1 MVRVAAIDCGSN
13 STRLLIS
20 NVENGR
26 LETLLKQHEVTKLSE
41 NLIQTNEIADDSKK
55 RFYKVLRKYLKII
68 ENNKVEE
75 VLCIG
80 TAALRNSRNSDEIID
95 DVKSKFKLD
104 LKVIS
109 GEEEGYLTGI
119 GVQSSLEDLENYL
132 IVDIGGQ
139 STELGVVMMKENFLN
154 QNPISAVHEDNAI
167 QFFDKIFYASDF
179 SDRNFIGVSGTFT
192 SVGSMYLNQRKYSE
206 DEIDK
211 IDISYESINRLYENL
226 KLLTIPQII
235 NSYPSL
241 DPKRAATIT
250 SGLFLV
256 INLLKKYE
264 INQLKVSEKKP
275 VLVCIMDI
283 KYLSKYYQI
292 LEELRSNG
300 INSEI
305 YLDSKKN
312 LGKQL
317 TYANKREL
325 PLAIICGENEFKDNT
340 ITIKNLLGKKGENNQ
355 ITVSKDNLINE
366 VKKYI

>member
-1 MVRVAAIDCGSN
+1 MVKVAAIDCGSN

-26 LETLLKQHEVTKLSE
+26 LENLLKQHEVTKLSE
-41 NLIQTNEIADDSKK
+41 NLIKTNEITDDSKK

-68 ENNKVEE
+68 ENNNVEE
-75 VLCIG
+75 VFCIG

-104 LKVIS
+104 LKIIS

-119 GVQSSLEDLENYL
+119 GVQSSFEDLKNYL

-139 STELGVVMMKENFLN
+139 STELIYDIDKRVNVDSKEIGVVMMNENFLN

-192 SVGSMYLNQRKYSE
+192 SVGSMHLNQTKYNE

-226 KLLTIPQII
+226 KLLSIPQII

-264 INQLKVSEKKP
+264 INQLKVSKS
-275 VLVCIMDI
+275 D
-283 KYLSKYYQI
+283 I
-292 LEELRSNG
+292 LEG
-300 INSEI
+300 
-305 YLDSKKN
+305 
-312 LGKQL
+312 
-317 TYANKREL
+317 
-325 PLAIICGENEFKDNT
+325 
-340 ITIKNLLGKKGENNQ
+340 
-355 ITVSKDNLINE
+355 LIL
-366 VKKYI
+366 KYF

>member
-26 LETLLKQHEVTKLSE
+26 LENLLKQHEVTKLSE

-55 RFYKVLRKYLKII
+55 RFYKVLRKYFKII

-104 LKVIS
+104 LKIIS

-119 GVQSSLEDLENYL
+119 GVQSSFEDLENYL

-139 STELGVVMMKENFLN
+139 STELIYDIDKRVNVDSKEIGVVMMNENFLN
-154 QNPISAVHEDNAI
+154 QNHISAGHEDNAI

-179 SDRNFIGVSGTFT
+179 LDRNFIGVSGTFT
-192 SVGSMYLNQRKYSE
+192 SVGSMYLNQTKYNE

-226 KLLTIPQII
+226 KLLSIPQII

-264 INQLKVSEKKP
+264 INQLKVSKS
-275 VLVCIMDI
+275 D
-283 KYLSKYYQI
+283 I
-292 LEELRSNG
+292 LEG
-300 INSEI
+300 
-305 YLDSKKN
+305 
-312 LGKQL
+312 
-317 TYANKREL
+317 
-325 PLAIICGENEFKDNT
+325 
-340 ITIKNLLGKKGENNQ
+340 
-355 ITVSKDNLINE
+355 LIL
-366 VKKYI
+366 KYF

>member
-1 MVRVAAIDCGSN
+1 MVKVAAIDCGSN

-26 LETLLKQHEVTKLSE
+26 LENLLKQHEVTKLSE
-41 NLIQTNEIADDSKK
+41 NLIKTNKIGDDSKK

-80 TAALRNSRNSDEIID
+80 TAALRNSRNSEEIID

-104 LKVIS
+104 LKIIS
-109 GEEEGYLTGI
+109 GEEEGYLTGM
-119 GVQSSLEDLENYL
+119 GVQSSFEDLENYL

-139 STELGVVMMKENFLN
+139 STELIYDIDKRVNVDSKEIGVVMMNENFLN
-154 QNPISAVHEDNAI
+154 QNPISVVHEDNAI
-167 QFFDKIFYASDF
+167 QFFDKIFYPSDF
-179 SDRNFIGVSGTFT
+179 SERNFIGVSGTFT
-192 SVGSMYLNQRKYSE
+192 SVGSMYLNQSKYNE

-211 IDISYESINRLYENL
+211 TDISYESIHRLYEKL

-264 INQLKVSEKKP
+264 INQLKVSKS
-275 VLVCIMDI
+275 D
-283 KYLSKYYQI
+283 I
-292 LEELRSNG
+292 LEG
-300 INSEI
+300 
-305 YLDSKKN
+305 
-312 LGKQL
+312 
-317 TYANKREL
+317 
-325 PLAIICGENEFKDNT
+325 
-340 ITIKNLLGKKGENNQ
+340 
-355 ITVSKDNLINE
+355 LIL
-366 VKKYI
+366 KYF

>member
-1 MVRVAAIDCGSN
+1 MVKVAAIDCGSN

-26 LETLLKQHEVTKLSE
+26 LENLLKQHEVTKLSE
-41 NLIQTNEIADDSKK
+41 NLIKTNEITDDSKK

-68 ENNKVEE
+68 ENNNVEE
-75 VLCIG
+75 VFCIG
-80 TAALRNSRNSDEIID
+80 TAALRNSGNSDEIID

-104 LKVIS
+104 LKIIS

-119 GVQSSLEDLENYL
+119 GVQSSFEDLKNYL

-139 STELGVVMMKENFLN
+139 STELIYDIDKRVNVDSKEIGVVMMNENFLN

-192 SVGSMYLNQRKYSE
+192 SVGSMYLNQTKYNE

-211 IDISYESINRLYENL
+211 IDISFESINRLYENL
-226 KLLTIPQII
+226 KLLSIPQII

-241 DPKRAATIT
+241 DPKRAETIT

-264 INQLKVSEKKP
+264 INQLKVSKS
-275 VLVCIMDI
+275 D
-283 KYLSKYYQI
+283 I
-292 LEELRSNG
+292 LEG
-300 INSEI
+300 
-305 YLDSKKN
+305 
-312 LGKQL
+312 
-317 TYANKREL
+317 
-325 PLAIICGENEFKDNT
+325 
-340 ITIKNLLGKKGENNQ
+340 
-355 ITVSKDNLINE
+355 LIL
-366 VKKYI
+366 KYF

>member
-1 MVRVAAIDCGSN
+1 MVKVAAIDCGSN

-26 LETLLKQHEVTKLSE
+26 LENLLKQHEVTKLSE
-41 NLIQTNEIADDSKK
+41 NLIKTNVITDDSKK

-68 ENNKVEE
+68 DNNNVEE
-75 VLCIG
+75 VFCIG

-104 LKVIS
+104 LKIIS

-119 GVQSSLEDLENYL
+119 GVQSSFEDLKNYL

-139 STELGVVMMKENFLN
+139 STELIYDIDKRVNVDSKEIGVVMMNENFLN

-192 SVGSMYLNQRKYSE
+192 SVGSMHLNQTKYNE

-226 KLLTIPQII
+226 KLLSIPQII

-264 INQLKVSEKKP
+264 INQLKVSKS
-275 VLVCIMDI
+275 D
-283 KYLSKYYQI
+283 I
-292 LEELRSNG
+292 LEG
-300 INSEI
+300 
-305 YLDSKKN
+305 
-312 LGKQL
+312 
-317 TYANKREL
+317 
-325 PLAIICGENEFKDNT
+325 
-340 ITIKNLLGKKGENNQ
+340 
-355 ITVSKDNLINE
+355 LIL
-366 VKKYI
+366 KYF

>member
-26 LETLLKQHEVTKLSE
+26 LENLLKQHEVTKLSE
-41 NLIQTNEIADDSKK
+41 NLIQTNKISDDSKK

-80 TAALRNSRNSDEIID
+80 TAAFRNSRNSEEIIE
-95 DVKSKFKLD
+95 DVKNKFKLD

-109 GEEEGYLTGI
+109 GEEEGYLAGL
-119 GVQSSLEDLENYL
+119 GVQSSFEDLENYL

-139 STELGVVMMKENFLN
+139 STELIYDIDKRVNVDSKEIGVVMMNENFLN
-154 QNPISAVHEDNAI
+154 QNPISLVDEDNAI
-167 QFFDKIFYASDF
+167 QFFDEIFYASDF

-192 SVGSMYLNQRKYSE
+192 SIGSMYLNQTKYNE
-206 DEIDK
+206 DEIDR
-211 IDISYESINRLYENL
+211 IDISYESIHNLYENL

-264 INQLKVSEKKP
+264 INQLKVSKS
-275 VLVCIMDI
+275 D
-283 KYLSKYYQI
+283 I
-292 LEELRSNG
+292 LEG
-300 INSEI
+300 
-305 YLDSKKN
+305 
-312 LGKQL
+312 
-317 TYANKREL
+317 
-325 PLAIICGENEFKDNT
+325 
-340 ITIKNLLGKKGENNQ
+340 
-355 ITVSKDNLINE
+355 LIL
-366 VKKYI
+366 KYF

>member
-26 LETLLKQHEVTKLSE
+26 LQNLLKQHEVTKLSE

-80 TAALRNSRNSDEIID
+80 TAAFRNSRNSDEIID

-104 LKVIS
+104 LKIIS

-119 GVQSSLEDLENYL
+119 GVQSSFEDLKNYL

-139 STELGVVMMKENFLN
+139 STELIYDIDKRVNVDSKEIGVVMMNENFLN

-192 SVGSMYLNQRKYSE
+192 SIGSMYLNQTKYNE
-206 DEIDK
+206 DEIDR
-211 IDISYESINRLYENL
+211 IDISYESIHNLYENL
-226 KLLTIPQII
+226 KLQTIPQII
-235 NSYPSL
+235 NFYPSL

-264 INQLKVSEKKP
+264 INQLKVSKS
-275 VLVCIMDI
+275 D
-283 KYLSKYYQI
+283 I
-292 LEELRSNG
+292 LEG
-300 INSEI
+300 
-305 YLDSKKN
+305 
-312 LGKQL
+312 
-317 TYANKREL
+317 
-325 PLAIICGENEFKDNT
+325 
-340 ITIKNLLGKKGENNQ
+340 
-355 ITVSKDNLINE
+355 LIL
-366 VKKYI
+366 KFF

>member
-26 LETLLKQHEVTKLSE
+26 LQNLLKQHEVTKLSE

-68 ENNKVEE
+68 ENHQVDE
-75 VLCIG
+75 VFCIG
-80 TAALRNSRNSDEIID
+80 TAVLRNSRNSEEIIE

-119 GVQSSLEDLENYL
+119 GVQSSFEDLENYL

-139 STELGVVMMKENFLN
+139 STELIYDIEKRVSVHSKDVGVVIMNENFLN
-154 QNPISAVHEDNAI
+154 QNPMTEIDEINATT
-167 QFFDKIFYASDF
+167 FFDQIFDNGDF
-179 SDRNFIGVSGTFT
+179 SNRNFIGVSGTFT
-192 SVGSMYLNQRKYSE
+192 SIGSMYLNQTKYNE

-211 IDISYESINRLYENL
+211 IDISYESIHNLYENL
-226 KLLTIPQII
+226 KLQSIPQII

-241 DPKRAATIT
+241 DPKRAVTIV

-256 INLLKKYE
+256 LNLLKKYE
-264 INQLKVSEKKP
+264 INQLKVSKS
-275 VLVCIMDI
+275 D
-283 KYLSKYYQI
+283 I
-292 LEELRSNG
+292 LEG
-300 INSEI
+300 
-305 YLDSKKN
+305 
-312 LGKQL
+312 
-317 TYANKREL
+317 
-325 PLAIICGENEFKDNT
+325 
-340 ITIKNLLGKKGENNQ
+340 
-355 ITVSKDNLINE
+355 LIL
-366 VKKYI
+366 KYF

>member
-26 LETLLKQHEVTKLSE
+26 LDNLLKQHEVTKLSE
-41 NLIQTNEIADDSKK
+41 NLIKTNRIADDSKK
-55 RFYKVLRKYLKII
+55 RFFKVLRKYLKII
-68 ENNKVEE
+68 EKNNVEE

-104 LKVIS
+104 LKIIS

-119 GVQSSLEDLENYL
+119 GVQSSFEDLENYL

-139 STELGVVMMKENFLN
+139 STELIYDIDKRVNVDSKEIGVVMMNENFLN
-154 QNPISAVHEDNAI
+154 QNPISLVDEDNAI
-167 QFFDKIFYASDF
+167 QFFDEIFYASDF
-179 SDRNFIGVSGTFT
+179 LDRNFIGVSGTFT
-192 SVGSMYLNQRKYSE
+192 SIGSMYLNQTKYNE

-211 IDISYESINRLYENL
+211 IDISYESIHNLYENL
-226 KLLTIPQII
+226 KLQTIPQII

-256 INLLKKYE
+256 INLLKKYQ
-264 INQLKVSEKKP
+264 INQLKVSKS
-275 VLVCIMDI
+275 D
-283 KYLSKYYQI
+283 I
-292 LEELRSNG
+292 LEG
-300 INSEI
+300 
-305 YLDSKKN
+305 
-312 LGKQL
+312 
-317 TYANKREL
+317 
-325 PLAIICGENEFKDNT
+325 
-340 ITIKNLLGKKGENNQ
+340 
-355 ITVSKDNLINE
+355 LIL
-366 VKKYI
+366 KYF

>member
-26 LETLLKQHEVTKLSE
+26 LQNLLKQHEVTKLSE
-41 NLIQTNEIADDSKK
+41 NLIQTNEISDDSKK

-104 LKVIS
+104 LKIIS

-119 GVQSSLEDLENYL
+119 GVQSSFEDLENYL

-139 STELGVVMMKENFLN
+139 STELIYDIDKRVNVDSKEIGVVMMNENFLN
-154 QNPISAVHEDNAI
+154 QNPISTVHEDNAI
-167 QFFDKIFYASDF
+167 QFFDKIFYTSDF

-192 SVGSMYLNQRKYSE
+192 SVGSMHLNQTKYNE

-226 KLLTIPQII
+226 KLLSIPQII

-264 INQLKVSEKKP
+264 INQLKVSKS
-275 VLVCIMDI
+275 D
-283 KYLSKYYQI
+283 I
-292 LEELRSNG
+292 LEG
-300 INSEI
+300 
-305 YLDSKKN
+305 
-312 LGKQL
+312 
-317 TYANKREL
+317 
-325 PLAIICGENEFKDNT
+325 
-340 ITIKNLLGKKGENNQ
+340 
-355 ITVSKDNLINE
+355 LIL
-366 VKKYI
+366 KYF

>member
-26 LETLLKQHEVTKLSE
+26 LENLLKQHEVTKLSE
-41 NLIQTNEIADDSKK
+41 NLIKTNVITDDSKK

-75 VLCIG
+75 VFCIG

-104 LKVIS
+104 LKIIS

-119 GVQSSLEDLENYL
+119 GVQSSFEDLENYL

-139 STELGVVMMKENFLN
+139 STELIYDIDKRVNVDSKEIGVVMMNENFLN

-192 SVGSMYLNQRKYSE
+192 SVGSMYLNQTKYNE

-226 KLLTIPQII
+226 KLLSIPQII

-264 INQLKVSEKKP
+264 INQLKVSKS
-275 VLVCIMDI
+275 D
-283 KYLSKYYQI
+283 I
-292 LEELRSNG
+292 LEG
-300 INSEI
+300 
-305 YLDSKKN
+305 
-312 LGKQL
+312 
-317 TYANKREL
+317 
-325 PLAIICGENEFKDNT
+325 
-340 ITIKNLLGKKGENNQ
+340 
-355 ITVSKDNLINE
+355 LIL
-366 VKKYI
+366 KYF

>member
-1 MVRVAAIDCGSN
+1 MVKVAAIDCGSN

-26 LETLLKQHEVTKLSE
+26 LENLLKQHEVTKLSE
-41 NLIQTNEIADDSKK
+41 NLIKTNKIGDDSKK

-104 LKVIS
+104 LKIIS

-119 GVQSSLEDLENYL
+119 GVQSSFEDLENYL

-139 STELGVVMMKENFLN
+139 STELIYDIDKRVNVDSKEIGVVMMNENYLN
-154 QNPISAVHEDNAI
+154 QNPITVFNEDNAF

-192 SVGSMYLNQRKYSE
+192 SVGSMYLNQTKYNE

-211 IDISYESINRLYENL
+211 IDISYESINRIYENL
-226 KLLTIPQII
+226 KLLSIPQII

-264 INQLKVSEKKP
+264 INQLKVSKS
-275 VLVCIMDI
+275 D
-283 KYLSKYYQI
+283 I
-292 LEELRSNG
+292 LEG
-300 INSEI
+300 
-305 YLDSKKN
+305 
-312 LGKQL
+312 
-317 TYANKREL
+317 
-325 PLAIICGENEFKDNT
+325 
-340 ITIKNLLGKKGENNQ
+340 
-355 ITVSKDNLINE
+355 LIL
-366 VKKYI
+366 KYF

>member
-26 LETLLKQHEVTKLSE
+26 LENLLKQHEVTKLSE

-80 TAALRNSRNSDEIID
+80 TAALRNSRNSHEIID

-104 LKVIS
+104 LKIIS

-119 GVQSSLEDLENYL
+119 GVQSSFKDLENYL

-139 STELGVVMMKENFLN
+139 STELIYDIDKRVNVDSKEIGVVMMNENFLN
-154 QNPISAVHEDNAI
+154 QNPISLVDEDNAI
-167 QFFDKIFYASDF
+167 QFFDEIFYASDF
-179 SDRNFIGVSGTFT
+179 SDRNFTGVSGTFT
-192 SVGSMYLNQRKYSE
+192 SIGSMYLNQSKYNE

-211 IDISYESINRLYENL
+211 TDISYESIHRLYEIL

-264 INQLKVSEKKP
+264 INQLKVSKS
-275 VLVCIMDI
+275 D
-283 KYLSKYYQI
+283 I
-292 LEELRSNG
+292 LEG
-300 INSEI
+300 
-305 YLDSKKN
+305 
-312 LGKQL
+312 
-317 TYANKREL
+317 
-325 PLAIICGENEFKDNT
+325 
-340 ITIKNLLGKKGENNQ
+340 
-355 ITVSKDNLINE
+355 LIL
-366 VKKYI
+366 KYF